1 MTLPETKMPSKVSG
15 LLSEPLAPEILAGV
29 NAPLLARSFAASLP
43 GFAAINRAHLVMLA
57 ECGLVP
63 ADLAGRLL
71 RHVGELEAEGPDAF
85 ELDPEREDA
94 WFNYEAELARR
105 AGSEAGHLHMARSR
119 NDLKATLD
127 RLRQRD
133 LGERL
138 LAAVL
143 DLREVLAA
151 RGGAEAAAVMPGY
164 THLQHA
170 QPVTFGWYL
179 LGIEAAL
186 GRDSGRIA
194 DALARMD
201 DCPLGAGALAGTR
214 FAIDRGRTADLLGF
228 SGPQSHALDAIA
240 SRDGL
245 IELGN
250 AAAQLSLTLARMAQ
264 DFYLWS
270 THEFGM
276 LRFPDRV
283 AITSSIMPQKKNLAV
298 LEHLKSRP
306 AALSGALS
314 TACAA
319 SRAVPFGHSQEVGVE
334 AGRWLWDA
342 LEDLVQILPAARV
355 VAEAAMP
362 DRDRMKALAGANF
375 ATATA
380 LADALCTEC
389 AMPFREAHHVA
400 GRFVRLSLEGMDS
413 RQALEAASREIA
425 GRPAGLPPERLA
437 DVLDPAGILDAPGCG
452 PSLAE
457 TARLQDRA
465 MAALAADRTAAE
477 QRAARRL
484 AAGAALA
491 ACCGALMDAAAA
503 EASA

>member
-1 MTLPETKMPSKVSG
+1 MSETKTTSKVSG
-15 LLSEPLAPEILAGV
+15 LLSEPLAPEIIAGI

-63 ADLAGRLL
+63 AALAGRLL
-71 RHVGELEAEGPDAF
+71 GHVAELEAEGPGAF
-85 ELDPEREDA
+85 ALDPEREDA

-105 AGSEAGHLHMARSR
+105 AGAEAGFLHMARSR

-127 RLRQRD
+127 RLRQRE

-138 LAAVL
+138 LAQVL
-143 DLREVLAA
+143 DLREVLLERA
-151 RGGAEAAAVMPGY
+151 GEEAATVMPGY

-186 GRDSGRIA
+186 GRDAGRIA

-214 FAIDRGRTADLLGF
+214 FGIDRARTAELLGF
-228 SGPQSHALDAIA
+228 AAPQPHALDAIA

-250 AAAQLSLTLARMAQ
+250 AAAQLSLTLGRMAQ

-270 THEFGM
+270 THEFAM

-306 AALSGALS
+306 AALSGALA
-314 TACAA
+314 TAFAA
-319 SRAVPFGHSQEVGVE
+319 SRAVPFGHSQEVGAE
-334 AGRWLWDA
+334 AGRWLWEA
-342 LEDLVQILPAARV
+342 LEELAGMLPAARV
-355 VAEAAMP
+355 VAGAAMP
-362 DRDRMKALAGANF
+362 CRARMAELSGANF

-380 LADALCTEC
+380 LADALVTDC
-389 AMPFREAHHVA
+389 ALPFREAHHIA
-400 GRFVRLSLEGMDS
+400 GRFVRLSLEGAAPGA
-413 RQALEAASREIA
+413 ALDAAAREIT
-425 GRPAGLPPERLA
+425 GRSLGLAPARLA
-437 DVLDPAGILDAPGCG
+437 EVLDPAGVLEAPGCG

-457 TARLQDRA
+457 TARLRNGA
-465 MAALAADRTAAE
+465 AAALAAERRAAE
-477 QRAARRL
+477 TRALRRE
-484 AAGAALA
+484 
-491 ACCGALMDAAAA
+491 AAA
-503 EASA
+503 ERLEACCRALIGGAMAEAPA